1 VIGRLRFSWKRN
13 VLQRMYCVNRLDSFG
28 NCLGLEVNVGIVYRL
43 VTERIT
49 MAVYMKELGW
59 I

>member
-1 VIGRLRFSWKRN
+1 
-13 VLQRMYCVNRLDSFG
+13 MYCVNRLDSFG